1 MCQRA
6 RARTNREKSKMRT
19 SGLLLRLNLRM
30 NNAARGTKW
39 KASPLL
45 LLLALIVCVLS
56 QPMRANRSAF
66 ATSIAPAAIQ
76 QAIACGQTL
85 SGSITAS
92 GQQVN
97 YNFNGQANE
106 RKTLT
111 LTASGFPTF
120 VTATATV
127 LSPAAVTLATFNA
140 NSQQQIMLPETGVY
154 VIQVRASNL
163 VSTGSYSIGLECLL
177 PTSPVDATLACGGLL
192 PSRPINAPA
201 QVDQI
206 TFSGQANERKT
217 LTLTAAGFPTFVTA
231 TATVYSPTA
240 VVVVTFNANSQQQLT
255 LPENGTYVIQ
265 VFASNLVST
274 GSYSLG
280 LSFCSPPTITLTP
293 NPLTIAAGSSGDMTV
308 TISADQATDTV
319 VTLLS
324 SNSVAAKVDPSV
336 TIPANTASRAF
347 QVMGAAGGSAKITA
361 TLPDRLGSGSATA
374 SVMVTPQACLPN
386 SALPS
391 GFRPF
396 SQIYYITGPN
406 AGGDRLVVGVMP
418 PAQRQL
424 LNAVP
429 LPGQLNQRFCDPVE
443 LA

>member
-274 GSYSLG
+274 GSYCVGLECLPSPTRRASDLACGGLLPSRPINASSQVDQITFSGQANERKTLTLTAAGFPTFVTATATVYSPLLHDALTIYANSEQQLTLPENGTYVIQVFASNLVSTGSYSLG
-280 LSFCSPPTITLTP
+280 LECLLPTSP
-293 NPLTIAAGSSGDMTV
+293 
-308 TISADQATDTV
+308 
-319 VTLLS
+319 
-324 SNSVAAKVDPSV
+324 
-336 TIPANTASRAF
+336 
-347 QVMGAAGGSAKITA
+347 
-361 TLPDRLGSGSATA
+361 
-374 SVMVTPQACLPN
+374 
-386 SALPS
+386 
-391 GFRPF
+391 
-396 SQIYYITGPN
+396 
-406 AGGDRLVVGVMP
+406 
-418 PAQRQL
+418 
-424 LNAVP
+424 
-429 LPGQLNQRFCDPVE
+429 
-443 LA
+443 